1 MHRVVVPNTRCD
13 LQKLEYEC
21 GWRRLKSWRDHT
33 VDLTM
38 HLRRYDRG
46 PRCIIDLNRIRHRA
60 NRIELEENLMPK
72 IKVATEKSVVETD
85 ATNPKKQSGSVVASV
100 AYVHGKRDRNVPAG
114 EVGEFVGQAES
125 LLWVGLKDPDPD
137 MLTQFAEGLKLGPK
151 VLEELLSAHRRPK
164 IIDYGS
170 VVLVVTITVEMSDE
184 RSNERPMFGESQIVI
199 GQGFLL
205 TVRRGAVASYTELR
219 ARLESAPDLLAR
231 GSDFI
236 AAELLDFLV
245 DRYVLAASKFESIVE
260 IAEQKLLIRGQ
271 KDSDVRKV
279 YRQRR
284 DLLRIHTVI
293 APLAEVCRRLSR
305 VECSSIDFDARP
317 YFGEVAD
324 RVLRVDELLSSLRE
338 ALAFAFEASLMIG
351 QGAQNDTT
359 RRLAAWAAILAV
371 PTAIA
376 GIYGMNFQYMPELH
390 ARYGYPITLAM
401 IATLCGVLYW
411 RFRKSGWL

>member
-1 MHRVVVPNTRCD
+1 VPKEIFM
-13 LQKLEYEC
+13 QK
-21 GWRRLKSWRDHT
+21 T
-33 VDLTM
+33 
-38 HLRRYDRG
+38 
-46 PRCIIDLNRIRHRA
+46 
-60 NRIELEENLMPK
+60 
-72 IKVATEKSVVETD
+72 KVASEKAGVDADAVKTET
-85 ATNPKKQSGSVVASV
+85 QSSGVVASV
-100 AYVHGKRDRNVPAG
+100 AYVHGKRDRDVPVE
-114 EVGEFVGQAES
+114 EVGKFVGQAEC
-125 LLWVGLKDPDPD
+125 LLWVGLKDPSAE
-137 MLTQFAEGLKLGPK
+137 MLTQFAEGLKLSPK
-151 VLEELLSAHRRPK
+151 VLEELLSTHRRPK

-170 VVLVVTITVEMSDE
+170 VVLVVTITVEMS
-184 RSNERPMFGESQIVI
+184 NERPMFGESQVVI

-231 GSDFI
+231 GSDFV

-245 DRYVLAASKFESIVE
+245 DRYVIAAAKFEAIVE

-305 VECSSIDFDARP
+305 VECSAIDFDARP

-324 RVLRVDELLSSLRE
+324 RILRVDELLSSLRE

-390 ARYGYPITLAM
+390 ARFGYPITLVA